1 METSNY
7 RCAQP
12 ELYSAARMAIRAAI
26 REIANFT
33 PVKAKYNPA
42 FFAALQAE
50 VAAAEALPDEQSRT
64 GLAESL
70 RITTK
75 ERATA
80 CLNQWQFLKGY
91 IEDAPTMQGAQKKPA
106 LEAAGSIYYNDA
118 ARDDWE
124 SVNQLMVSAIQFVTD
139 YSVELADGNNMPPT
153 FVTDLTTAHTDFTL
167 VWQNFQDEEEQNAI
181 RAQEKVA
188 ANNTLYDKVIQVCKD
203 GQRIFRGDEARRN
216 QFVWHHLL
224 YLVRG
229 AGIAGIRGTV
239 LELSTQQPV
248 AAATILIVETGDT
261 GVPDEDGV
269 YRITGV
275 PAGNYTV
282 RCTATGYNTIEQP
295 FEVLTGTLSTL
306 DFRLTA
312 V

>member
-1 METSNY
+1 MEAKY

-12 ELYSAARMAIRAAI
+12 ELYSAARMVIRAAI

-33 PVKAKYNPA
+33 PVKAKYNAA

-64 GLAESL
+64 STAEAMNIL
-70 RITTK
+70 TK
-75 ERATA
+75 QRATV

-91 IEDAPTMQGAQKKPA
+91 IEDAPSMQGPLQKPA
-106 LEAAGSIYYNDA
+106 LETAGSTHYRDA
-118 ARDDWE
+118 AADDWE

-139 YSVELADGNNMPPT
+139 NTVELSAGNNMPAT
-153 FVTDLTTAHTDFTL
+153 FPTDLVNAHTAFL
-167 VWQNFQDEEEQNAI
+167 EMWQGFQDEEEQNAI
-181 RAQEKVA
+181 RTQEKIE
-188 ANNTLYDKVIQVCKD
+188 ANNALYDKVIQVCKD
-203 GQRIFRGDEARRN
+203 GQRIYRSDEARKA
-216 QFVWHHLL
+216 QFVWDSVL
-224 YLVRG
+224 YIVRG

-248 AAATILIVETGDT
+248 AGATVLIVETGDT
-261 GVPDEDGV
+261 GVPDAEGV

-275 PAGNYTV
+275 PAGNYIV
-282 RCTATGYNTIEQP
+282 RCTAAGYNTVEQP
-295 FEVLTGTLSTL
+295 FEVLTGTISTL

-312 V
+312 